1 VKREWTRPLKDII
14 MEKFKEIF
22 SGLER
27 AYGMTYVD
35 KKGADGQ
42 KIKGKSFVQRGMV
55 TDSMWQ
61 DHLNGAEPSLGIIPI
76 NEDNTCKW
84 GCVDIDSYAGFDHK
98 KLIDKIKSLDLPL
111 LVFRSKSGGAH
122 VFCFTTVPVE
132 AKLMRD
138 KLVSVSAVLGY
149 GGSEVF
155 PKQIELKSKDDTGNF
170 LNLPYF
176 NGDKTTRYCFN
187 DQGEAVNL
195 ERFYLLHEL
204 YKLTP
209 EQLETLIIKRPD
221 SEFSDGPPC
230 LESLTQ
236 TEIKDGRDRIIY
248 QYIQYAKRKWPD
260 SWQAKINAFNYKYFE
275 KHPSGPLED
284 RIVQGKI
291 KFNDGKDLGFKCN
304 EDPMCNHCDKKLCR
318 TRKYG
323 IGGDAV
329 FPILSD
335 LQKVELDEPYYWVN
349 VDGDRVKLDNIDCL
363 MEQRLFRRTV
373 VKQINKKPPRIT
385 VKEFEKY
392 TDMLLQGI
400 ELIKAPVGSSMIDQL
415 KEHLEEFCTNR
426 TAAETTKKDIL
437 NGNVYTEEGKH
448 KFIFHK
454 FYHGHLLRKKW
465 PEKPQV
471 TQQMLKEYC
480 ECSDDRIV
488 IGKKRP
494 TIMVVDAFEKPDKT
508 HTPKTLKEKDPY

>member
-1 VKREWTRPLKDII
+1 

-27 AYGMTYVD
+27 AYGLTYVD
-35 KKGADGQ
+35 KKGTDGQ

-55 TDSMWQ
+55 TDNMWQ

-76 NEDNTCKW
+76 NETNTCKW

-155 PKQIELKSKDDTGNF
+155 PKQVELKSKDDTGNF

-195 ERFYLLHEL
+195 ERFYLLHDL

-209 EQLETLIIKRPD
+209 EQLEVLTIKRPD

-230 LESLTQ
+230 LESITQ

-260 SWQAKINAFNYKYFE
+260 SWQTKINAFNYKYFE
-275 KHPSGPLED
+275 KH
-284 RIVQGKI
+284 
-291 KFNDGKDLGFKCN
+291 F
-304 EDPMCNHCDKKLCR
+304 
-318 TRKYG
+318 
-323 IGGDAV
+323 
-329 FPILSD
+329 
-335 LQKVELDEPYYWVN
+335 
-349 VDGDRVKLDNIDCL
+349 
-363 MEQRLFRRTV
+363 
-373 VKQINKKPPRIT
+373 
-385 VKEFEKY
+385 
-392 TDMLLQGI
+392 
-400 ELIKAPVGSSMIDQL
+400 
-415 KEHLEEFCTNR
+415 
-426 TAAETTKKDIL
+426 
-437 NGNVYTEEGKH
+437 
-448 KFIFHK
+448 
-454 FYHGHLLRKKW
+454 
-465 PEKPQV
+465 
-471 TQQMLKEYC
+471 
-480 ECSDDRIV
+480 
-488 IGKKRP
+488 
-494 TIMVVDAFEKPDKT
+494 
-508 HTPKTLKEKDPY
+508 

>member
-1 VKREWTRPLKDII
+1 
-14 MEKFKEIF
+14 
-22 SGLER
+22 
-27 AYGMTYVD
+27 
-35 KKGADGQ
+35 
-42 KIKGKSFVQRGMV
+42 
-55 TDSMWQ
+55 
-61 DHLNGAEPSLGIIPI
+61 
-76 NEDNTCKW
+76 
-84 GCVDIDSYAGFDHK
+84 
-98 KLIDKIKSLDLPL
+98 
-111 LVFRSKSGGAH
+111 
-122 VFCFTTVPVE
+122 
-132 AKLMRD
+132 
-138 KLVSVSAVLGY
+138 
-149 GGSEVF
+149 
-155 PKQIELKSKDDTGNF
+155 
-170 LNLPYF
+170 
-176 NGDKTTRYCFN
+176 
-187 DQGEAVNL
+187 
-195 ERFYLLHEL
+195 
-204 YKLTP
+204 
-209 EQLETLIIKRPD
+209 
-221 SEFSDGPPC
+221 
-230 LESLTQ
+230 
-236 TEIKDGRDRIIY
+236 
-248 QYIQYAKRKWPD
+248 
-260 SWQAKINAFNYKYFE
+260 
-275 KHPSGPLED
+275 
-284 RIVQGKI
+284 
-291 KFNDGKDLGFKCN
+291 
-304 EDPMCNHCDKKLCR
+304 MCNHCDKKLCR